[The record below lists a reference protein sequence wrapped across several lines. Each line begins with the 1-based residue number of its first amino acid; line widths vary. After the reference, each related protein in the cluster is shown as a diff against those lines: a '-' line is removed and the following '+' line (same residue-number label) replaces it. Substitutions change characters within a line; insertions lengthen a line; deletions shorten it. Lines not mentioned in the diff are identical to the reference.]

1 MSETC
6 FLRSPLL
13 AAHGMHGIFSLR
25 NGGLSPSPF
34 DSLNLADDTGDDAAL
49 VEKNLDILIRQS
61 GINAMPH
68 RSVQMHGCQILL
80 CSGTGRMHKEQA
92 DILLS
97 GDGNAVAVR
106 VADCTPILLADPV
119 TGLVAAVHAGWRGTA
134 EGVAAHAME
143 SMLHAGAKTDNILA
157 CIGPCIGPCCFQI
170 GLETADALRC
180 SSPDAEPFVQ
190 NRDGKYFAD
199 LSALNRLQLVQAGIR
214 QANIE
219 QLVKGSAACTCCNT
233 QHFFSYRRDG
243 QASGRHLAIVAPIR
257 SA

>member
-1 MSETC
+1 MPEPC

-25 NGGLSPSPF
+25 NGGVSPPPF

-49 VEKNLDILIRQS
+49 VKKNLDILIRQS
-61 GINAMPH
+61 GINSVPH
-68 RSVQMHGCQILL
+68 RSVQVHDCQTLL
-80 CSGTGRMHKEQA
+80 CSGAGRMHNEQA

-106 VADCTPILLADPV
+106 VADCTPILLADPT
-119 TGLVAAVHAGWRGTA
+119 TGLVAAVHAGWRGTVDR
-134 EGVAAHAME
+134 VAAHAIG
-143 SMLHAGAKTDNILA
+143 SMLNAGATTGNILA
-157 CIGPCIGPCCFQI
+157 CIGPCIGLCCFQI
-170 GLETADALRC
+170 GPETADILSR
-180 SSPDAEPFVQ
+180 SSPGAEAFVQ
-190 NRDGKYFAD
+190 ARDGQYFAD
-199 LSALNRLQLVQAGIR
+199 LTALNRLQLAQAGIG

-219 QLVKGSAACTCCNT
+219 YLVKAPAACTCCNA